1 MHNNTFKIRSS
12 GKVDKRRVLVVVV
25 VVVVVLAVALVV
37 VDPFVK
43 NFLVA

>member
-1 MHNNTFKIRSS
+1 MHNNNTFKIRSS

-25 VVVVVLAVALVV
+25 LAVALVV

-43 NFLVA
+43 NFLVV